1 MLHNTHM
8 SQVIPCTALHYV
20 TGTWTSAAGQ
30 VAGTIAKH
38 KSANAETAVVTVPI
52 QIPSNSIAL
61 QGAKLASIELD
72 YELHDAAAT
81 SVTAVLHKVV
91 RGIEGAVAVA
101 SHPTITQAL
110 VADAGAETEDTH
122 KLVVTLTTPVWIDN
136 DDYYLCEF
144 AFVCPGGMTVDVLA
158 AVVNYT
164 LRV

>member
-1 MLHNTHM
+1 M
-8 SQVIPCTALHYV
+8 
-20 TGTWTSAAGQ
+20 AAGT
-30 VAGTIAKH
+30 VAGMIAKH
-38 KSANAETAVVTVPI
+38 KAANAETAVVTVPV

-61 QGAKLASIELD
+61 QGAKLTSIELD
-72 YELHDAAAT
+72 YELVTAAAT

-101 SHPTITQAL
+101 SHPTITQSL

-122 KLVVTLTTPVWIDN
+122 KLVVTLSTPVWIDN

-144 AFVCPGGMTVDVLA
+144 SFVCGGAVTVDIFA
-158 AVVNYT
+158 AVVNFT

>member
-8 SQVIPCTALHYV
+8 SQVIPCTGIHYV
-20 TGTWTSAAGQ
+20 TGTWTMAAGQ

-38 KSANAETAVVTVPI
+38 KSDNAETAVVTVPC
-52 QIPSNSIAL
+52 QIPSNSISL

-72 YELHDAAAT
+72 YECIDGAAT

-101 SHPTITQAL
+101 SHPTITQDLTAATDA
-110 VADAGAETEDTH
+110 ADEDTH
-122 KLVVTLTTPVWIDN
+122 KLIVTLSTPVWIDN

-144 AFVCPGGMTVDVLA
+144 SFVCPGGMTVDILA

-164 LRV
+164 FRV

>member
-8 SQVIPCTALHYV
+8 AQVIPCTEIHYV
-20 TGTWTSAAGQ
+20 TGTWTMTAGT
-30 VAGTIAKH
+30 VAGMIAKH
-38 KSANAETAVVTVPI
+38 KAAGAETAVVTVPV

-61 QGAKLASIELD
+61 QGAKLTSIELD
-72 YELHDAAAT
+72 YELAAAAAT

-101 SHPTITQAL
+101 SHPVITQSL
-110 VADAGAETEDTH
+110 VADAGAETENEH
-122 KLVVTLTTPVWIDN
+122 KLVVTLSTPVWIDN

-144 AFVCPGGMTVDVLA
+144 SFVFGGAVTVDIFA
-158 AVVNYT
+158 AVVNFT